1 MAVAVVRT
9 VGPKLAGL
17 ARLRAVPP
25 RPAARAAAQTRHVVA
40 VPVVAAVAA
49 AHAAPPVGAGRA
61 RLHAEVAAV
70 AGPALAVA
78 GLVVADPVA
87 GVAERA
93 GLLAAHA
100 VEALRTG
107 LLAPRA
113 REPGCAA
120 AYTALRFARTS

>member
-1 MAVAVVRT
+1 MSAVGA
-9 VGPKLAGL
+9 KFAGL

-25 RPAARAAAQTRHVVA
+25 RPAARAAAQPRHVVA

-49 AHAAPPVGAGRA
+49 AHAAPPVRARRA
-61 RLHAEVAAV
+61 RLHAEVAGV

-87 GVAERA
+87 GVAEWA

-100 VEALRTG
+100 VEALRAG
-107 LLAPRA
+107 LVAA
-113 REPGCAA
+113 RSSEAGRTATR
-120 AYTALRFARTS
+120 TALRLARAS